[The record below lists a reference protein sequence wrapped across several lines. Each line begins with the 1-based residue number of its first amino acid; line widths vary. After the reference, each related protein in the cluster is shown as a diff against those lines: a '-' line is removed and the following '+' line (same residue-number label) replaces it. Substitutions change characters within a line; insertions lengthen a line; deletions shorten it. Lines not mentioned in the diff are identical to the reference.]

1 MGAGVMTLEIR
12 PFSSEDIAPAAV
24 LEAASQPKPWTE
36 QVFRDELSVENRVY
50 LAADDDGLV
59 GFGGVMVVGDEAH
72 ITNLLVAVSARRQGI
87 GTRLMGGLVEAA
99 LRLGARHLTLEVRS
113 KNRSA
118 RGLYAGFGLAP
129 VGVHKKYYGEDD
141 ALILWAHDID
151 SPEYSRRLA
160 GLR

>member
-12 PFSSEDIAPAAV
+12 PFSPEDIGSAVV

-36 QVFRDELSVENRVY
+36 QIFIDEVFAENRAY

-72 ITNLLVAVSARRQGI
+72 ITNLLVAASARRQGI
-87 GTRLMGGLVEAA
+87 GTRLMSGLVESA
-99 LRLGARHLTLEVRS
+99 LGLGARHLRLEVQS
-113 KNRSA
+113 NNRSA
-118 RGLYAGFGLAP
+118 RGLYARFGLAP
-129 VGVHKKYYGEDD
+129 VGVDKNYYGEDD
-141 ALILWAHDID
+141 ALIMWVHDID
-151 SPEYSRRLA
+151 SPEYSRRLS